1 MAGDKGGKWRRAK
14 GPCRVLGA
22 CTALAV
28 RSLDR
33 GKATRRTSLSAFVPP
48 PPHPTPPPRSL
59 SWLVSLPFGNPRHFL
74 IAQGNRRQTRR
85 RPYIRLVCEC
95 TRRRCQYTLRHT
107 GLWRCT
113 AEVSVA
119 RTSSWSVNYTP
130 EASVDHTTHWSV
142 DVNDGMGGR
151 GGGNASIRH
160 TDSTS
165 H

>member
-1 MAGDKGGKWRRAK
+1 MAGDKGGKWRRAQ

-33 GKATRRTSLSAFVPP
+33 GKATRRTSLSALVPP
-48 PPHPTPPPRSL
+48 TPHPPPRSL

-74 IAQGNRRQTRR
+74 IARGNRRQTRR
-85 RPYIRLVCEC
+85 RPYVRLVCEY

-107 GLWRCT
+107 GLWLYT
-113 AEVSVA
+113 AEVSVD

-130 EASVDHTTHWSV
+130 EASVDHTTHCSL
-142 DVNDGMGGR
+142 DVNDGK
-151 GGGNASIRH
+151 GGGGGERERKKKRVN
-160 TDSTS
+160 TS